1 MNRPPRRTAA
11 KLSQS
16 THRRLSSYALAA
28 SAAGVGMLALAP
40 PSEAEIVYTPPD
52 RIVVISKGHSYNL
65 DLNHDGITD
74 FTLQVRTFSGTS
86 TFSSVLSAR
95 PAAGNG
101 ARGFETA
108 QGAPWASALKA
119 GAVIGR
125 YQYFPG
131 KLMAEIVDTAG
142 GSVISAGSWLNVKN
156 RYLGLSFQINGK
168 THYGWARLSVEKVQ
182 GALTAV
188 LSGYAYETIA
198 NKSILAGK
206 TKDTEKNGA
215 ADGAGLNGIT
225 PDAVTL
231 GALAGGAPGLST
243 WRREQLTRDPQAQ

>member
-11 KLSQS
+11 KLPPS
-16 THRRLSSYALAA
+16 THQRLSSYALAA
-28 SAAGVGMLALAP
+28 SAAGVGMLALTP
-40 PSEAEIVYTPPD
+40 PSEAEIVYAPPD

-108 QGAPWASALKA
+108 QGAPWASALRA

-142 GSVISAGSWLNVKN
+142 GSVISAGGWLNVKN

-168 THYGWARLSVEKVQ
+168 THYGWARISVEMVQ
-182 GALTAV
+182 GTLTAV
-188 LSGYAYETIA
+188 LTGYAYETIA
-198 NKSILAGK
+198 NKSIIAGR
-206 TKDTEKNGA
+206 TNDTEKNTA
-215 ADGAGLNGIT
+215 AGGTALNGTAPDGA
-225 PDAVTL
+225 TL
-231 GALAGGAPGLST
+231 GALAAGAPGLST
-243 WRREQLTRDPQAQ
+243 WRRGQLTRDALAQ